1 MGSEKPTTCPE
12 CGSSDIRWE
21 YSAIKKNNVVD
32 GRLKLNEASL
42 IGYLGCDGCSHTLRT
57 LPIEQAVESHI
68 QAEVVRLREALTPSA
83 DTKAAYIGEFQFD
96 IMLTDDFGKE
106 RPHEVTV
113 PWTTIKEIMAAI
125 AARAALVPAKETP

>member
-1 MGSEKPTTCPE
+1 MGSENTGPFKLWPHTPDGLTKMGYAVTVSPE
-12 CGSSDIRWE
+12 HDMLNWWPMADAGQARNECEKSNRAW
-21 YSAIKKNNVVD
+21 SAA
-32 GRLKLNEASL
+32 GGPALL
-42 IGYLGCDGCSHTLRT
+42 
-57 LPIEQAVESHI
+57 
-68 QAEVVRLREALTPSA
+68 AEVVRLREALTPSA

-125 AARAALVPAKETP
+125 AARAALAPAKETT

>member
-57 LPIEQAVESHI
+57 LPIEQAVESRI
-68 QAEVVRLREALTPSA
+68 QAEVVRLREALEQIATCVTSPAHRDYLSP
-83 DTKAAYIGEFQFD
+83 DAA
-96 IMLTDDFGKE
+96 KE
-106 RPHEVTV
+106 L
-113 PWTTIKEIMAAI
+113 
-125 AARAALVPAKETP
+125 ARAALAPTKEVTDGTH